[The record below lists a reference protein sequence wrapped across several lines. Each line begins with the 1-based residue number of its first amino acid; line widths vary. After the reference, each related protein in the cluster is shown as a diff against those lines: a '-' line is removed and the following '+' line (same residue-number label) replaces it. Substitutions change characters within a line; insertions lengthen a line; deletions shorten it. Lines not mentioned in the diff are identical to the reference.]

1 MSFRWLSALGSAA
14 PSAIWWYSV
23 GDSVVLHSRQLVHRN
38 YIETV
43 KRRWYSNGS
52 NDDGSSQHRIANLGD
67 TTKYL
72 LDEGVPNLLQHNLRD
87 SVLNENLRLRILPL
101 SFPYIPEI
109 SGRASVQSSL
119 SALRLI
125 LHTFVLDKKSHF
137 HVLSA
142 KNITDEAERG
152 YSQLGYT
159 LTPRENEKLL
169 VKWRSCSDITDRRDA
184 STDGNSSSGSS
195 STENT
200 TRSGRV
206 DSFGGK
212 CATAA
217 TPVIDYIL
225 TPSGGR
231 WKTVTSLGDQLKELL
246 NGGTRPKD
254 SDTSRRVLS
263 GTFIF
268 ELNEDNTNLVAFTIE
283 DVELTTYESGVKET
297 GNLFVCE

>member
-1 MSFRWLSALGSAA
+1 MSLRWLSVLRSA
-14 PSAIWWYSV
+14 PSTTWWCSL
-23 GDSVVLHSRQLVHRN
+23 GDSAILQYSRQPIHRN
-38 YIETV
+38 YVETV
-43 KRRWYSNGS
+43 KRRWYSS
-52 NDDGSSQHRIANLGD
+52 NDDGSSYRIANLGD

-87 SVLNENLRLRILPL
+87 SILNENLRLRILPL

-125 LHTFVLDKKSHF
+125 LHTFVLDKKSHL

-142 KNITDEAERG
+142 KNITDDTERG

-159 LTPRENEKLL
+159 VTPKKNEKLL
-169 VKWRSCSDITDRRDA
+169 VKWRSCSDTTDRGDV
-184 STDGNSSSGSS
+184 SSDGNTG
-195 STENT
+195 ENT

-206 DSFGGK
+206 DSFDGK

-231 WKTVTSLGDQLKELL
+231 WETVTSLGDQLKVLL

-254 SDTSRRVLS
+254 PDTSRRVLS

-283 DVELTTYESGVKET
+283 DVELTTYGGEVKET

>member
-1 MSFRWLSALGSAA
+1 MSLRWLSVLRSA
-14 PSAIWWYSV
+14 PSTTWWYSL
-23 GDSVVLHSRQLVHRN
+23 GDSAVLQHSRQLIHRS
-38 YIETV
+38 YVETV
-43 KRRWYSNGS
+43 KRRWYSSSNSS
-52 NDDGSSQHRIANLGD
+52 NDDGSSYRIANLGD

-72 LDEGVPNLLQHNLRD
+72 LDEGVPNLLQHNLGD
-87 SVLNENLRLRILPL
+87 SILNENLRLRILPL

-125 LHTFVLDKKSHF
+125 LHTFVLDKKSHL

-142 KNITDEAERG
+142 KNITDDTERG

-159 LTPRENEKLL
+159 VTPKENEKLL
-169 VKWRSCSDITDRRDA
+169 VKWRSCSDTTDRGDV
-184 STDGNSSSGSS
+184 STDGNSG
-195 STENT
+195 ENT

-206 DSFGGK
+206 DSFDGK

-231 WKTVTSLGDQLKELL
+231 WETVTSLGDQLKVLL

-283 DVELTTYESGVKET
+283 DVELTTYGSEVKET

>member
-1 MSFRWLSALGSAA
+1 MSLRWLSVLRSA
-14 PSAIWWYSV
+14 PSTTWWYSL
-23 GDSVVLHSRQLVHRN
+23 GDSAILQYSRQLIHRSHV
-38 YIETV
+38 ETV
-43 KRRWYSNGS
+43 KRRWYSSSNSS
-52 NDDGSSQHRIANLGD
+52 NDDGSSYRIANLGD

-72 LDEGVPNLLQHNLRD
+72 LDEGVPNLLQHNLGD
-87 SVLNENLRLRILPL
+87 SILNENLRLRILPL

-125 LHTFVLDKKSHF
+125 LHTFVLDKKSHL

-142 KNITDEAERG
+142 KNITDDTERG

-159 LTPRENEKLL
+159 VTPKENEKLL
-169 VKWRSCSDITDRRDA
+169 VKWRSCSDTTDRGDV
-184 STDGNSSSGSS
+184 STDGNSG
-195 STENT
+195 ENT

-206 DSFGGK
+206 DSFDGK

-231 WKTVTSLGDQLKELL
+231 WETVTSLGDQLKVLL

-268 ELNEDNTNLVAFTIE
+268 ELNEDNTNLG
-283 DVELTTYESGVKET
+283 DLYNRGVELTTYGSEVKET

>member
-1 MSFRWLSALGSAA
+1 MV
-14 PSAIWWYSV
+14 I
-23 GDSVVLHSRQLVHRN
+23 VVV
-38 YIETV
+38 
-43 KRRWYSNGS
+43 
-52 NDDGSSQHRIANLGD
+52 
-67 TTKYL
+67 
-72 LDEGVPNLLQHNLRD
+72 
-87 SVLNENLRLRILPL
+87 
-101 SFPYIPEI
+101 
-109 SGRASVQSSL
+109 
-119 SALRLI
+119 
-125 LHTFVLDKKSHF
+125 
-137 HVLSA
+137 
-142 KNITDEAERG
+142 
-152 YSQLGYT
+152 
-159 LTPRENEKLL
+159 
-169 VKWRSCSDITDRRDA
+169 
-184 STDGNSSSGSS
+184 

-200 TRSGRV
+200 TRGGRV
-206 DSFGGK
+206 DSFDGK